1 MPLPCF
7 TLVGFIRNSSILL
20 TVFRINIKLYLQ
32 RQYEQKPCWPN
43 HCPKITPRLIKLF
56 WIFDYHLSQIIMIII
71 FTLFQKIIIQ
81 IFFVNSTLET
91 LDSCVVIIIIYVIV
105 WSIQIFLFSVNH
117 NYHPQLVWNTGGTWF
132 SFFTSHHYCFRRSN
146 FYWPS

>member
-1 MPLPCF
+1 MNFSILFPKYWLYFPILFWHISHKFICKSIQLFNDLKCF
-7 TLVGFIRNSSILL
+7 TLVGFIRNSNILL

-32 RQYEQKPCWPN
+32 WQHEQKPCWPN

-71 FTLFQKIIIQ
+71 FTLFQKIVIQ

-105 WSIQIFLFSVNH
+105 WSIQIFLI
-117 NYHPQLVWNTGGTWF
+117 QCKW
-132 SFFTSHHYCFRRSN
+132 
-146 FYWPS
+146 